1 MLLTIDV
8 GNTNTVLGVFDGDQ
22 IVEHWRIN
30 TDPDRTA
37 DEMAVLLR
45 GLLEHSSLVKD
56 ADVSGIALC
65 STVPSVLHEMRE
77 MCRRYY
83 GDIPALIIEPGVR
96 TGVSVR
102 MDNPKE
108 VGSDRIMNTVAAVHL
123 YGGPAIVVD
132 FGTSTNFDA
141 ASAKGEFVGG
151 ALAPGIEIS
160 VDALTRRAAQ
170 LLKVELTRPHHVIG
184 KNTVEA
190 LQSGIIFGFAGQVEG
205 IARRMAAELAP
216 EDPASVTVIATGGLA
231 PLVIDEVSVI
241 DAYEPWLT
249 LIGLRLVFER
259 NNLSSWPGASRGAPA
274 PGGSRSAPGSG
285 VSPDVPGRSGP
296 AG

>member
-8 GNTNTVLGVFDGDQ
+8 GNTNTVLGVFEGEQ
-22 IVEHWRIN
+22 VIEHWRIA
-30 TDPDRTA
+30 TDPVRTA
-37 DEMAVLLR
+37 DELAVVLQGLLAQSAVL
-45 GLLEHSSLVKD
+45 KD
-56 ADVSGIALC
+56 PDITGIALC

-77 MCRRYY
+77 MFQRYY
-83 GDIPALIIEPGVR
+83 GDVPALIVEPGVR

-108 VGSDRIMNTVAAVHL
+108 VGTDRIMNTVAAAHL
-123 YGGPAIVVD
+123 YGGPAVVVD

-141 ASAKGEFVGG
+141 VSAKGEFVGG

-160 VDALTRRAAQ
+160 VDALSRRAAQ
-170 LLKVELTRPHHVIG
+170 LLKVELTRPNRVVG

-205 IARRMAAELAP
+205 IVRRMAAELAP
-216 EDPASVTVIATGGLA
+216 ADPQAVTIIATGGLA
-231 PLVIDEVSVI
+231 PLVIEEVGLI

-249 LIGLRLVFER
+249 LIGLRLTFER
-259 NNLSSWPGASRGAPA
+259 NTADG
-274 PGGSRSAPGSG
+274 
-285 VSPDVPGRSGP
+285 
-296 AG
+296 